1 MYLDQLFDARPLAS
15 ISSYRTPIAGYYLCG
30 AGMHP
35 GGGVM
40 GAAGHNAAQA
50 VLADASD
57 GATPQPAARRR
68 GSPAMID
75 RIMETEPGRRMG
87 YRLARNR
94 VFRPLAKLAARSRK
108 ESTKR

>member
-1 MYLDQLFDARPLAS
+1 MLSMPG
-15 ISSYRTPIAGYYLCG
+15 SSSTTLKHRTPVAGYYLCG

-50 VLADASD
+50 VLADASV
-57 GATPQPAARRR
+57 ASPAQRAGRRR
-68 GSPAMID
+68 GSPAIID
-75 RIMETEPGRRMG
+75 RIMDTEPGRRVG

-94 VFRPLAKLAARSRK
+94 AFRPLAKLAARSGRESRK
-108 ESTKR
+108 R